1 MSEIA
6 IHQITPALAEHLG
19 DLMDSVAPAG
29 RCSCMYWRVGSTY
42 RDRPPEDN
50 RADLLSIVDA
60 GPPPGLLAIRDDLAV
75 GWCQITPRSVLPA
88 LETSPFGAVA
98 DDGEVWAISC
108 FVIRTGHRRRGV
120 ATVLTG
126 AAIGYAR
133 DHGATAVEA
142 YPLDAEA
149 SPSSTFTGYVSTF
162 ERLGFTAVAA
172 PSSSRIVMRRDL
184 APRPDDPTDRTS
196 AG

>member
-6 IHQITPALAEHLG
+6 IHPVTPALAEHLG

-50 RADLLSIVDA
+50 RADFLSIVDA
-60 GPPPGLLAIRDDLAV
+60 GPPPGLLAIRDDVAA
-75 GWCQITPRSVLPA
+75 GWCQITPRSVLPTLQA
-88 LETSPFGAVA
+88 SAFGVVT
-98 DDGEVWAISC
+98 DDGDLWSISC
-108 FVIRTGHRRRGV
+108 FVIRTGHRRNGM
-120 ATVLTG
+120 ATVLTQ
-126 AAIGYAR
+126 AAIDYAR

-162 ERLGFTAVAA
+162 ERLGFTAVAR
-172 PSSSRIVMRRDL
+172 PSKSRVVMRKDL
-184 APRPDDPTDRTS
+184 ATQPDDPTDRTS